1 MDIFFTIFN
10 LENNQL
16 IRQQGKDSVIQFQ
29 SQDGVQII
37 YNQRDQILRQ
47 LTL

>member
-37 YNQRDQILRQ
+37 YNQRDQILLQ